1 MSMAGIWLRVALLF
15 TRLGRIKWTL
25 GENGNWLDQRANI
38 PGARARAGAYGFLFL
53 PLYARIPTEMYR
65 ASEQYQEEG
74 RGRYSAA
81 VPGADSGAA
90 RVRQT
95 ENRNHGR
102 AAEAAPRSTACKIS
116 HHVLNAGKIT
126 RCQNVKTG
134 RRR

>member
-1 MSMAGIWLRVALLF
+1 MRCLHGHHSSLRYCRGDEPYHAEWE
-15 TRLGRIKWTL
+15 RMRSRRNRRGR
-25 GENGNWLDQRANI
+25 
-38 PGARARAGAYGFLFL
+38 GAYGCLFL
-53 PLYARIPTEMYR
+53 PLYARIPAETHR

-102 AAEAAPRSTACKIS
+102 AAEAAPRSTACKIA
-116 HHVLNAGKIT
+116 HPMLKAGKIT
-126 RCQNVKTG
+126 KCQNVKTG